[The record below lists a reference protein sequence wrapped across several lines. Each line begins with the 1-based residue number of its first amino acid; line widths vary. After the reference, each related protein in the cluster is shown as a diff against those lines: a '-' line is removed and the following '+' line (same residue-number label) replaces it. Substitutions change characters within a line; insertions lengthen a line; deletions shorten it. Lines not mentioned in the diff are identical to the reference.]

1 VLAAYAVL
9 AFGVLSTDVVSS
21 GDIGVKF
28 VQAHALLDSGFR
40 SLAMPNRGSVIDP
53 QDQFSPFRAPF
64 IFRAANGKQ
73 AIFPPAAAIVQAPFV
88 GLAGVGGMRLLAIVA
103 TGIVL
108 WCASGLVDRGAAYVP
123 IILGAAT
130 PLWFYGVT
138 ESEHAIGV
146 AFSTAAFVAAASGTS
161 VAAAIAGLLLAAG
174 AAVRDECVLL
184 LPALAV
190 AIWWT
195 SKSWKPV
202 ALTIAFCAAGLL
214 LAGAVEVWWFGRP
227 LAAHLQHAVH
237 LARSALHLTS
247 TPNPE
252 LPRLTPMTLQE
263 RYDTMVE
270 YWLIGFDTTIPILL
284 VIAAT
289 IVAAAVAVWR
299 HDLRPLLV
307 MLAFLTILAL
317 IDASSLIRAPKF
329 VAGLYRLSPFLIF
342 ALLPRADDDHGPV
355 WFGRV
360 VLLSFASYVVLAFLG
375 MDTSGGKS
383 LGPRLLLP
391 LVPLM
396 GASAVVVILGYLKSP
411 RTLNRVVGACGAV
424 LIAAS
429 LAIHVGSTVPAWIER
444 TRQDAD
450 RLNAIAD
457 AGQHVLV
464 ADDMFTAQQLL
475 PLYYRRI
482 ILLADNERQGAAL
495 GAALDREKIPS
506 VLLVS
511 RNPNPEIALPPLQAV
526 WTSVR
531 YRFLIQVW
539 RR

>member
-1 VLAAYAVL
+1 VL

-28 VQAHALLDSGFR
+28 VQAHALMDSGFR

-53 QDQFSPFRAPF
+53 GDQFSPFRAPF
-64 IFRAANGKQ
+64 IFRTANGKQ

-88 GLAGVGGMRLLAIVA
+88 GLAGVAGMRLLAIVA
-103 TGIVL
+103 IGIVL
-108 WCASGLVDRGAAYVP
+108 WCASGLVDRGSRYVP
-123 IILGAAT
+123 IILGVAT

-161 VAAAIAGLLLAAG
+161 LAGAVAGLLLAAG

-184 LPALAV
+184 LPAV
-190 AIWWT
+190 AIGIWWT

-202 ALTIAFCAAGLL
+202 ALSIAFCAAGLL

-252 LPRLTPMTLQE
+252 LPRLTPMTLRE
-263 RYDTMVE
+263 RYDTMVV
-270 YWLIGFDTTIPILL
+270 YWLLGFGTTIPILL

-289 IVAAAVAVWR
+289 ILSVVVAAWR
-299 HDLRPLLV
+299 HDRRPLFV
-307 MLAFLTILAL
+307 MLAFLTILAA
-317 IDASSLIRAPKF
+317 IDAIWLIRAPKF

-342 ALLPRADDDHGPV
+342 ALIPRADDDRGPA

-360 VLLSFASYVVLAFLG
+360 VLVAFASYVVLAFLG

-391 LVPLM
+391 LVPLL
-396 GASAVVVILGYLKSP
+396 GASAVAVILGYVKSP
-411 RTLNRVVGACGAV
+411 NAMNRVVGACGAALV
-424 LIAAS
+424 GVS
-429 LAIHVGSTVPAWIER
+429 MAIHVGSTLPAWIER

-482 ILLADNERQGAAL
+482 ILLADDDRQGAAL
-495 GAALDREKIPS
+495 GAALDRQKIPS

-511 RNPNPEIALPPLQAV
+511 RNPNPEIELPPLQAV
-526 WTSVR
+526 WTSIR